1 MLGTAMQRREFITLI
16 GGTALSWPIAARALQ
31 PATPV
36 IGFLGSSSASQWEPF
51 ANAFKQGILE
61 QGYVEGKNIA
71 FEFRWARNQYDQ
83 LPKLAAELIHIN
95 VAVLVTHG
103 TPGALAAKAATATI
117 PIVLATSGDA
127 VALGIV
133 SSLAR
138 PAGNITGSTFF
149 NPELMGKRLE
159 VLHEVAPSITQVA
172 VLLLADNPLNPP
184 MIEAMRHTA
193 KALHINL
200 HQTEIRRS
208 NDLDE
213 VFSAMVKTGVE
224 AVVVHENPLLQSIV
238 DQVATIA
245 TSKRL
250 LSVGSIE
257 LAQAGGLISY
267 GVDLLQMYR
276 RAGYFV
282 DKILKG
288 SKPADLPVEQPA
300 RFKLFFNLKTAKS
313 LGLDIPPTLLARA
326 DEVIE

>member
-51 ANAFKQGILE
+51 ANAFKQGVLE

>member
-1 MLGTAMQRREFITLI
+1 MQRREFITLI

-51 ANAFKQGILE
+51 ANAFKQGVLE

-267 GVDLLQMYR
+267 GVDFLQMYR

>member
-51 ANAFKQGILE
+51 ANAFKQGVLE

-267 GVDLLQMYR
+267 GVDFLQMYR